1 MAPLDAAGGSE
12 FIRSGDL
19 SPRAAGG
26 RDPESDAAQ
35 SVGSEAHFA
44 REGMA
49 TSMEPGFGQSLY
61 QARTAR
67 GLTIEQLAD
76 LTRVRRVYL
85 EALEAEAFDQLP
97 SRPFA
102 VGYVKAYARALGLD
116 EEVFADR
123 FKAASPAP
131 QEALGA
137 PLGSS
142 FAEVKPRRPV
152 LLIAGLA
159 LLAAV
164 VVWNIAQR
172 ALLLEDKKPV
182 QLVDGPKAWVQGV
195 PLIQDG
201 LMAISPPRPAPK
213 DQAVPEPYVTPGLEE
228 GFAAVAAA
236 QAAQQASGQEQA
248 VADNTPLQRAFNPR
262 GPVYGSAPGQSIV
275 TLQAKKPVNLVVRSA
290 DGTVYFARLLA
301 EGEAYRAPLSPT
313 RPLTVDVSDPAH
325 MDVFLEGEF
334 AGTLGQAV
342 TPLSRLNAR
351 SGIAAVVSVPRPART
366 ASRSAPEAPKPVPVT
381 TPEAPLPYS
390 PAQTTPAPAQ
400 PADADPLPF

>member
-12 FIRSGDL
+12 FIRSGGV
-19 SPRAAGG
+19 SPLAAGG
-26 RDPESDAAQ
+26 RDPETAQ
-35 SVGSEAHFA
+35 AVVSEAHYA

-49 TSMEPGFGQSLY
+49 TSMEPGFGESLH
-61 QARTAR
+61 QVRTAR
-67 GLTIEQLAD
+67 GLSLEQLAE

-85 EALEAEAFDQLP
+85 EALESEAFDQLP

-102 VGYVKAYARALGLD
+102 IGYVKAYARALGLD
-116 EEVFADR
+116 EEVYADR
-123 FKAASPAP
+123 FKLAAPVT

-159 LLAAV
+159 LLASV

-248 VADNTPLQRAFNPR
+248 VADDAPLQRAFNPR

-275 TLQAKKPVNLVVRSA
+275 TLQAKKPVNLVVRSS
-290 DGTVYFARLLA
+290 DGTIYFARLLA
-301 EGEAYRAPLSPT
+301 EGEAYRAPQSPI
-313 RPLTVDVSDPAH
+313 RPLTVDVSDPAA
-325 MDVFLEGEF
+325 MEVFIEGEF
-334 AGTLGQAV
+334 AGALGQAV
-342 TPLSRLNAR
+342 IPLSRLNAR
-351 SGIAAVVSVPRPART
+351 SGIATVTSVPRPART
-366 ASRSAPEAPKPVPVT
+366 ASRAAPEAPKPVPLT
-381 TPEAPLPYS
+381 TPEAPLPYN
-390 PAQTTPAPAQ
+390 PAQASPAPAQ
-400 PADADPLPF
+400 PADGDPLPF